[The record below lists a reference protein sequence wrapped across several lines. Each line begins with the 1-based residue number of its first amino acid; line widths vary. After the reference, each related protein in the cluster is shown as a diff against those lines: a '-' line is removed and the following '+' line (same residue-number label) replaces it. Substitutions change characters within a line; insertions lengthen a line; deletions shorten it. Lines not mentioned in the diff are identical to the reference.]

1 MQLGPI
7 CRDFQQT
14 GFLNFQIF
22 RKIDRIGAIGRGGH
36 SFFQHFPGGRS
47 MQPGL
52 GACVGAQGSAR
63 WSSGQL
69 KTIGSF
75 VHDIE
80 VLDRVEWFWQRT
92 FCAEP
97 NHLTI
102 ENRLVCVA
110 SIRDL
115 KDR

>member
-1 MQLGPI
+1 
-7 CRDFQQT
+7 
-14 GFLNFQIF
+14 
-22 RKIDRIGAIGRGGH
+22 
-36 SFFQHFPGGRS
+36 
-47 MQPGL
+47 MQPSL

-80 VLDRVEWFWQRT
+80 VLDRVERFWQRA

-110 SIRDL
+110 TVRDL
-115 KDR
+115 EDR